1 MARVRPFGTIR
12 RLPSGRYQARYWY
25 LGRQVAADTTFAT
38 KSDARSWLASVET
51 DMHRGEHIAPTDGH
65 IRFDDYASEWLEH
78 RPLRPRTREVYAS
91 QLTHILATFGPVA
104 LVDIVAQDVRR
115 WHGRLSRSGLSSNTV
130 AKVYRLFRTIMATA
144 VDDGL
149 VRANP
154 IAIKGA
160 AIERIAE
167 RPLLDWTDVERL
179 ADTIDPR
186 FKAMV
191 WTAAVAGLRFGE
203 LTALDRSRVD
213 LAAGKIR
220 VDRAL
225 TFAKGLGPAF
235 GPPKSLAAHRTVGV
249 PAATIGILREHI
261 DRFVGPSDGAV
272 LFTSVKGSLLLNR
285 YFAPYWRTAK
295 RRAGV
300 DDSVRFHDLRHLA
313 GTAAA
318 SAGGS
323 LREVMA
329 RMGHQSSDAA
339 LRYLKAAEARDVEIA
354 EALGTKLATVRQ
366 LA

>member
-12 RLPSGRYQARYWY
+12 RLPSGRFQARYWY
-25 LGRQVAADTTFAT
+25 LGQQVAADTTFAT
-38 KSDARSWLASVET
+38 KGEARAWLASVET
-51 DMHRGEHIAPTDGH
+51 DMRRGEHIAPTDGH
-65 IRFDDYASEWLEH
+65 TRFDDYAIEWLEH

-91 QLTHILATFGPVA
+91 QLTHITATFGPVPLA
-104 LVDIVAQDVRR
+104 DINPHDVRQ
-115 WHGRLSRSGLSSNTV
+115 WHGQLSRSELSRNTL
-130 AKVYRLFRTIMATA
+130 AKLYRLFRTIMSTA

-149 VRANP
+149 VRTNP

-167 RPLLDWTDVERL
+167 RPLLEWTDVERL
-179 ADTIDPR
+179 ADAIEPR
-186 FKAMV
+186 FSAMV

-225 TFAKGLGPAF
+225 TFAKGSGPTF
-235 GPPKSLAAHRTVGV
+235 GPPKSLAAHRTVSV
-249 PAATIGILREHI
+249 PAATVEVLRVHV
-261 DRFVGPSDGAV
+261 DKFVEPGDAAIM
-272 LFTSVKGSLLLNR
+272 FTSVKGSLLLNR
-285 YFAPYWRTAK
+285 YFAPYWRAAK
-295 RRAGV
+295 PRAGV

-354 EALGTKLATVRQ
+354 EALGAKLVAVARPV
-366 LA
+366 